1 METNTPVYTFEMVWQ
16 GLMENREQI
25 KELTKN
31 VYGISRSNGMMSE
44 ESIYNVLERDMTFA
58 GVRFDV
64 IEARVP
70 IKDEKFRTLTDLDIV
85 MHNSNV
91 VAIVEVKYKVDKK
104 DVRELITKKLH
115 YFKQYFPLDID
126 YKIILGVGG
135 MSFDDEAIEE
145 AKRNGVGIIKVVGDK
160 IEYHTEGIKTY

>member
-1 METNTPVYTFEMVWQ
+1 M
-16 GLMENREQI
+16 
-25 KELTKN
+25 
-31 VYGISRSNGMMSE
+31 
-44 ESIYNVLERDMTFA
+44 
-58 GVRFDV
+58 
-64 IEARVP
+64 
-70 IKDEKFRTLTDLDIV
+70 
-85 MHNSNV
+85 
-91 VAIVEVKYKVDKK
+91 KVDKK